1 MSAARFLRPA
11 SFPRDIREER
21 QKPTVDRILRRAA
34 NEPSA
39 KISQSWRRPHLVESE
54 TLLCSTASRREIG
67 MPTQLL

>member
-39 KISQSWRRPHLVESE
+39 KISQSWRSE
-54 TLLCSTASRREIG
+54 EACTSVKLDDTKVIKG
-67 MPTQLL
+67 